1 MADDKALVAFKPAEL
16 DLITST
22 VAKGASKAELD
33 LFLYVASVRGLN
45 PLTRQIHWV
54 KRGDSGTIQTGID
67 GFRLIA
73 QRTGQ
78 YAPSG
83 KSTQF
88 EIDKNGRLVSAT
100 VYGNK
105 IMSGTAFE
113 FSATAYYDEYAPK
126 MPNGQVFPMWQKM
139 PRTMLEKCAEAKLLR
154 KGFPEELS
162 GLYSDEEMHQAD
174 AKPINVVQAGG
185 GAGTTVTEV
194 IEGQAETIVICP
206 KHGVE
211 MRRNKWGGYSH
222 ATDEK
227 GKEGK
232 TIWCNIKADELK
244 ALAAPVETPAPTDDS
259 SLVTETPE
267 LAPDEEIGTVVD
279 DGTDWSKANQS
290 AFLAEMDRVILEK
303 GLPSHQVKAI
313 MAGTFRYS
321 KRTEITIA
329 QRNNVLKALQEA

>member
-1 MADDKALVAFKPAEL
+1 MADDKSMVVFKPAEL
-16 DLITST
+16 DLITNT

-33 LFLYVASVRGLN
+33 LFLYVAGVRGLN

-54 KRGDSGTIQTGID
+54 KRGDTGTIQTGID

-83 KSTQF
+83 KPTQF

-105 IMSGTAFE
+105 IMNGTAFE

-162 GLYSDEEMHQAD
+162 GLYADEEMHQAD
-174 AKPINVVQAGG
+174 AKPINIVEASS
-185 GAGTTVTEV
+185 GASTTVV
-194 IEGQAETIVICP
+194 DVVEGQAETIVICP

-211 MRRNKWGGYSH
+211 MRKNKWGGYSH

-232 TIWCNIKADELK
+232 VVWCNVKAQDLI
-244 ALAAPVETPAPTDDS
+244 APPTPTDDS
-259 SLVTETPE
+259 PPATETPPAPPGE
-267 LAPDEEIGTVVD
+267 EIDQAPDDGATFEQTMESLSKQIWADKWQPQLRQLMKAKYGYASRKDIKLDKRNEIIDLLT
-279 DGTDWSKANQS
+279 QM
-290 AFLAEMDRVILEK
+290 AEIK
-303 GLPSHQVKAI
+303 
-313 MAGTFRYS
+313 
-321 KRTEITIA
+321 
-329 QRNNVLKALQEA
+329 